1 MHTNYTELAIRT
13 GGFGVGYLLC
23 GLMHSINW
31 CLCGMHCHQVPSVQP
46 ALLPRVWQSHALSCC
61 RAPAGCQLSITAS
74 QLK

>member
-31 CLCGMHCHQVPSVQP
+31 CLCGMHCHQVCSRLAMMHLRCTRLRSP
-46 ALLPRVWQSHALSCC
+46 
-61 RAPAGCQLSITAS
+61 
-74 QLK
+74 